1 MGDAKR
7 MMIDLEA
14 IPTPESEEAFALL
27 PLDEQRAF
35 WEGYFAA
42 RPGWPKEP
50 SGGPGAHLTSDEAKA
65 AGLASKGGYR
75 LGVEDDEGADD
86 AEGEEEPSAAPE
98 PTKAAPPKPCD
109 EVAIEERVRVHFATR
124 SSEPRHEVQKA
135 LGISDGQFYRIAAK
149 LRKEGKLGGETR
161 ASVTQQRVVEYVLAN
176 PLATNREVSR
186 ALGVPDTSV
195 CRIRMRLRKE
205 RGDKP
210 ARASRSEAKALRI
223 LDYWRAN
230 PALSNAEVAAKLGAS
245 ASVVSRALMSARES
259 SRRSES
265 VSEPSAPLSP
275 TKENAPMTTKQTMTG
290 RPKDPTIEARRTKV
304 LALFEVG
311 KAPSAIAA
319 ELKLPRKTVEN
330 DLVVLRARSAGAK
343 KIGSKPK
350 PAKRGRRKAKPSQ
363 LELAPKPGTVAKGY
377 AGMIPF
383 PPDDGNIRATAPR
396 GDAADAVRQALEMVE
411 RDAEALRAAL
421 AVLERRSS

>member
-1 MGDAKR
+1 
-7 MMIDLEA
+7 
-14 IPTPESEEAFALL
+14 
-27 PLDEQRAF
+27 
-35 WEGYFAA
+35 
-42 RPGWPKEP
+42 
-50 SGGPGAHLTSDEAKA
+50 
-65 AGLASKGGYR
+65 
-75 LGVEDDEGADD
+75 
-86 AEGEEEPSAAPE
+86 
-98 PTKAAPPKPCD
+98 
-109 EVAIEERVRVHFATR
+109 
-124 SSEPRHEVQKA
+124 
-135 LGISDGQFYRIAAK
+135 
-149 LRKEGKLGGETR
+149 
-161 ASVTQQRVVEYVLAN
+161 
-176 PLATNREVSR
+176 
-186 ALGVPDTSV
+186 
-195 CRIRMRLRKE
+195 
-205 RGDKP
+205 
-210 ARASRSEAKALRI
+210 
-223 LDYWRAN
+223 
-230 PALSNAEVAAKLGAS
+230 
-245 ASVVSRALMSARES
+245 
-259 SRRSES
+259 
-265 VSEPSAPLSP
+265 
-275 TKENAPMTTKQTMTG
+275 MTTKQTMTG